1 MAKTEKVSV
10 ALEKGALARAKKAAA
25 AEGLSLSGLLMKL
38 LTAHFE
44 REQRFESMGRFVEE
58 FAPHVRVTERD
69 MEAMRQEM
77 NAPLKPI
84 RDTGALVALERRKQR
99 ALQIWVTARQDRRDI
114 VVPGAVIAEWWR
126 ARTDVREKI
135 IAGLTV
141 EPVDDRLGKAAGEAI
156 AATPGATVV
165 DAIVMALAA
174 RLGATVF
181 TSDVDDLEELRA
193 FYPGV
198 RVLSV

>member
-1 MAKTEKVSV
+1 MIV
-10 ALEKGALARAKKAAA
+10 
-25 AEGLSLSGLLMKL
+25 
-38 LTAHFE
+38 F
-44 REQRFESMGRFVEE
+44 
-58 FAPHVRVTERD
+58 
-69 MEAMRQEM
+69 
-77 NAPLKPI
+77 
-84 RDTGALVALERRKQR
+84 DTGALVALERRKQR
-99 ALQIWVTARQDRRDI
+99 AVRIWTTARRDQMEI

-126 ARTDVREKI
+126 ARTDVRERI
-135 IAGLTV
+135 VAGITI
-141 EPVDDRLGKAAGEAI
+141 EPVGERLGRAAGEAI

-193 FYPGV
+193 FFPGV